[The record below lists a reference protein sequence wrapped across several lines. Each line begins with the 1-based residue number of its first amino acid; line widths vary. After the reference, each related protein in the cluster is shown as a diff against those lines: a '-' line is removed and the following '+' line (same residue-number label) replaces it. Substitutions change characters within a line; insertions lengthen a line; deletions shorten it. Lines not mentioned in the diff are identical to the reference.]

1 MESYLFERCFV
12 AVAFELGIKQYGSV
26 MAFAKGIWPEKEEKS
41 AAQTLYAIQGKSS
54 KTGKPQMLRLHEAVK
69 IVGLLEKA
77 PAFPSFCFEIS
88 EKIRLGWTP
97 NDEPENIV
105 GQAIS
110 SEKQEKKEVSAH
122 ITQGRPIPALEADAT
137 HLN

>member
-26 MAFAKGIWPEKEEKS
+26 MAFAKSIWPEKEEKS

-97 NDEPENIV
+97 NDELENPG
-105 GQAIS
+105 GQAVS
-110 SEKQEKKEVSAH
+110 NGEQEKKEAPAH
-122 ITQGRPIPALEADAT
+122 NAPGRPIPALEADAT
-137 HLN
+137 HIN